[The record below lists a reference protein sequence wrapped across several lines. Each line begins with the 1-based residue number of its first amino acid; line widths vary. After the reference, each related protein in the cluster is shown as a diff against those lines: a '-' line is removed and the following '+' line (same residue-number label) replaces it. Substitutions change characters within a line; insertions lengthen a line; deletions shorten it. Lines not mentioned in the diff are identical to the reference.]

1 MKKTGFILLSLF
13 AQTAFCQNS
22 YTKFIE
28 KSSVKWAASL
38 SDTCHFTNPNLS
50 LLLREKF
57 NNGSIKAGLFE
68 GGFNEKLKKKLA
80 KETIINRI
88 APNRVTQ
95 IADDAGNIT
104 GTTIE
109 AENPLLSSK
118 YFDSE
123 TNDLVEVQQI
133 LYIQSGKLKSHTPW
147 VSPKYA
153 VFTSWGQKLG
163 IANAFSTGFNT
174 SRCMAVST
182 KKKAVLLGNRF
193 TMIPLD
199 SAQHPGII
207 KQLYGYNLL
216 QALWPYLH
224 KKNYKIY
231 RIDSSRLI
239 PFSMITRSLIDNQ
252 QLNIPLYDAEGNLS
266 NKTVV
271 QEDFPLNPSDFSAME
286 LVQEWHYHSKK
297 NRIFNNISHIILY
310 ARKWRNGQQEA
321 VASPILK
328 IMLK

>member
-1 MKKTGFILLSLF
+1 MKKTGFIFLILF
-13 AQTAFCQNS
+13 TQTAFCQNS

-38 SDTCHFTNPNLS
+38 TDTCHFTNPNLN

-174 SRCMAVST
+174 SRCMAAST

-271 QEDFPLNPSDFSAME
+271 QEDFPLNPSDFSVME

-297 NRIFNNISHIILY
+297 NRLFNNISHIILY